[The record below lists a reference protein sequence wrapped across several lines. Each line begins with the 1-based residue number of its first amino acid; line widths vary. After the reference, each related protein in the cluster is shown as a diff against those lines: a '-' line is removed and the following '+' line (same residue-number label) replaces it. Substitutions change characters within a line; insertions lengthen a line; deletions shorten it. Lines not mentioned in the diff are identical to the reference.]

1 VLTRVVEFLTH
12 RAENPF
18 TRPKKPLRDR
28 TSLAKNNLEE
38 WYATFIEG
46 LDMKD
51 VFDLLRAGD
60 FLRIEDLMDLAA
72 ARIAR
77 QYLRT
82 RARHPFLHP
91 IDILFMSLC
100 CRVEPMGEEGYLRH
114 WKGLYSR

>member
-1 VLTRVVEFLTH
+1 MLTRVVEFLAH

-82 RARHPFLHP
+82 CARQSNSTVLDIVYIFLY
-91 IDILFMSLC
+91 
-100 CRVEPMGEEGYLRH
+100 CRVEPMGKEGYLCH
-114 WKGLYSR
+114 WKGLYS